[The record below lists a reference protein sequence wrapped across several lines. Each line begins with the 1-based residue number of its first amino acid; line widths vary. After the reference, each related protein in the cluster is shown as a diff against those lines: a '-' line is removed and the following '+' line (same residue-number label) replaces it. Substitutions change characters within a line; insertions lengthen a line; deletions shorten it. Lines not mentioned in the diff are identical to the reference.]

1 MVAVCDVM
9 VASSRRVMAYI
20 RRIHVEPFRCVP
32 RLDIDLG
39 VEPTQSEETL
49 VEPHAPTF
57 RHLIITGPNGSGKTS
72 LISGI
77 AEHVPGLNPTPSAGT
92 ASPEAAPIAITWSQ
106 DLYATFGPR
115 GPLYAFR
122 RAREVLTVSPVTSV
136 EKSSL
141 ASPELVPAQLLQYL
155 VNLKAEQAF
164 LLAEGDHASAAQIED
179 FFLRLRSLVR
189 RVLQD
194 DHAELIFV
202 RAAYNFVIKRADG
215 LTFDFN
221 QLADGHA
228 AALAVAAQLLLR
240 IDALQRGARDRT
252 LQPEGVVVV
261 DEVEAH
267 LHPTMQQEILPILT
281 EFFPTL
287 QFIVATHSPAVI
299 ASVPNATVLD
309 LGSQTSVRSEDLMG
323 LRYGAILKGHFGLPE
338 DLDADTS
345 AKLHRLRAIAVM
357 PARDAAETQEFA
369 ALADELSQRSAELG
383 TEIWLLR
390 NGLTERTK
398 RAS

>member
-1 MVAVCDVM
+1 
-9 VASSRRVMAYI
+9 MAYI

-39 VEPTQSEETL
+39 VEPPAPDGTPA
-49 VEPHAPTF
+49 EPHAPAF

-72 LISGI
+72 LICGI
-77 AEHVPGLNPTPSAGT
+77 AEHFPGLRSTPSAGALAT
-92 ASPEAAPIAITWSQ
+92 RSAPVAIRWSQ

-122 RAREVLTVSPVTSV
+122 RAREVLNVSPVTSV
-136 EKSSL
+136 EKTSL
-141 ASPELVPAQLLQYL
+141 ASPEMVPAQLLQYL
-155 VNLKAEQAF
+155 VNIKAEQAF
-164 LLAEGDHASAAQIED
+164 LLAEGDHASAALIEG
-179 FFLRLRSLVR
+179 FFLRLRSLIR

-202 RAAYNFVIKRADG
+202 RSAYNFLIRRADG
-215 LTFDFN
+215 LSFDFN

-228 AALAVAAQLLLR
+228 AALAIAAELLLR
-240 IDALQRGARDRT
+240 IDVLQRAAKDRT
-252 LQPEGVVVV
+252 LQPEGVVLV

-299 ASVPNATVLD
+299 ASVPHATVLD

-338 DLDADTS
+338 DLDVDTS
-345 AKLHRLRAIAVM
+345 AKLQRLRALAVM
-357 PARDAAETQEFA
+357 TARDSAETQEFA

-390 NGLTERTK
+390 NGLDERTK